1 MSLNYL
7 QYVRTSGSEKNPLCH
22 CGNLNEGMLAQ
33 PLDTSNPK
41 DEQFSVV

>member
-7 QYVRTSGSEKNPLCH
+7 QYVRTAGSEKYFMSLWKQ
-22 CGNLNEGMLAQ
+22 NEGMLAQ
-33 PLDTSNPK
+33 PLDTGILK